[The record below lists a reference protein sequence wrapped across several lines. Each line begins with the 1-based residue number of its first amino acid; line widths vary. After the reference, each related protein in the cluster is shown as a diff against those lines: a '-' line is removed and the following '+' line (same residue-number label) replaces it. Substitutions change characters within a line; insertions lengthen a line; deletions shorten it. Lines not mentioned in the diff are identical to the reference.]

1 MNGFEYRLKQPLL
14 VAGLFIL
21 AWLSACQLGSET
33 GNTATSQPATLVVT
47 DARVWTGDPAQPW
60 AEAVAVT
67 GERISAVGDNDEI
80 ARLVGPDTVQINAS
94 GQMLTPGFIDT
105 HVHFVD
111 GGSGLASVQLRDA
124 KTRAE
129 FVRRIK
135 DFATSIEPG
144 EWILY
149 GTWDHENWGGE
160 LPTRDWIDPVTPDN
174 PVWIHRLDGHM
185 ALANSLA
192 LEASGIDADSPDIDG
207 GTIVRDASG
216 RPTGVLKDNAMFPVT
231 AVVPAASNELL
242 DNQVRA
248 AMREVASHGVTTVH
262 DMADFKS
269 LASYER
275 LHANQELITRI
286 YSVVPLS
293 EWEALRDRVAKQGRG
308 DAMLRIGGLKGFMD
322 GSLGSHTAAFF
333 EGFSDAPED
342 RGFLINELDDMHA
355 WIAGADAAGLHVI
368 VHAIGDKAIS
378 DLLNIYYDVAED
390 QGARDRRFR
399 IEHAQHIRPADID
412 RFAAQDIIASMQPY
426 HAIDDGRW
434 AEKVIGPERIK
445 TTYAFRSL
453 LDSGARVAFGSDW
466 SVAPAEPLLGI
477 YAAVTRRTLDDAN
490 PDGWVPEEKISVAEA
505 LRAYTSAGAYASFEE
520 HEKGMLREGLL
531 ADMVLLDRD
540 LTAIAPE
547 SIRDTRVLRTILGG
561 RIVYSADDPAA
572 K

>member
-1 MNGFEYRLKQPLL
+1 MNGFEYRLKNQLL
-14 VAGLFIL
+14 VAGLFVL
-21 AWLSACQLGSET
+21 AGLSACQPDT
-33 GNTATSQPATLVVT
+33 GTSDNAASQPATLVVT

-67 GERISAVGDNDEI
+67 GDRISAVGDTEDI
-80 ARLVGPDTVQINAS
+80 AQLIGPDTVQINAS

-124 KTRAE
+124 RTREE
-129 FVRRIK
+129 FVRRIGE
-135 DFATSIEPG
+135 FAQTIEPG

-192 LEASGIDADSPDIDG
+192 LEASGIDADSPDIEG
-207 GTIVRDASG
+207 GTIVRDKNG
-216 RPTGVLKDNAMFPVT
+216 RPTGVLKDNAMFPV
-231 AVVPAASNELL
+231 AEVVPAADNELL

-248 AMREVASHGVTTVH
+248 AMRDVASHGVTTVH
-262 DMADFKS
+262 DMADFRS
-269 LASYER
+269 LASYTR
-275 LHANQELITRI
+275 LHANGELITRI
-286 YSVVPLS
+286 YSVVPLA
-293 EWEALRDRVAKQGRG
+293 EWEALRDRVAEQGRG

-333 EGFSDAPED
+333 EGFTDTPED

-355 WIAGADAAGLHVI
+355 WISGADDAGLHVI

-378 DLLNIYYDVAED
+378 DLLNIYYDVAKEH
-390 QGARDRRFR
+390 GARDRRFR
-399 IEHAQHIRPADID
+399 IEHAQHIRPADIG

-453 LDSGARVAFGSDW
+453 LDSGANVAFGSDW

-477 YAAVTRRTLDDAN
+477 YAAVTRRTLDGAN
-490 PDGWVPEEKISVAEA
+490 PGGWVPQEKISVEQA
-505 LRAYTSAGAYASFEE
+505 LKAYTTAGAYASFEE
-520 HEKGMLREGLL
+520 HEKGMLREGML

-540 LTAIAPE
+540 ITASAPE

-561 RIVYSADDPAA
+561 KIVYSEDGSAA